1 MGMKILIVDDDPS
14 IRQLLQITL
23 QVEGYEVLQV
33 EDGVKALRL
42 LERESVD
49 LILLDLM
56 LPELDGWQ
64 VCRKVRET
72 SEIPIIMLTAKD
84 DEVDTILGLKL
95 GADDYITKP
104 FSPRELV
111 ARVEAVLRRA
121 NRLSGGAK
129 NVLTFP
135 GLTIDLARRQ
145 VKANGEDLEVSP
157 KEFEILWEMGQR
169 PGQVYSRESL
179 LDKIWG
185 YDYYGT
191 TRTVDV
197 HIKRLRA
204 KMDQAQPQFSYI
216 QTVWGVGYKFEVT
229 PIE

>member
-1 MGMKILIVDDDPS
+1 MKILIVDDDPN
-14 IRQLLQITL
+14 IRQLLQLTL
-23 QVEGYEVLQV
+23 QVEGYEVVQA
-33 EDGVKALRL
+33 EDGARALSL
-42 LERESVD
+42 LEREPVD
-49 LILLDLM
+49 LIVLDLM
-56 LPELDGWQ
+56 LPEVDGWQ

-111 ARVEAVLRRA
+111 ARVEAVTRRTTRG
-121 NRLSGGAK
+121 NGGSPHI
-129 NVLTFP
+129 LTFP
-135 GLTIDLARRQ
+135 GLSIDQTRRQ
-145 VKANGEDLEVSP
+145 VKLNGEDLEVSP

-169 PGQVYSRESL
+169 PGQVYTRESL

-185 YDYYGT
+185 YDYFGT

-204 KMDQAQPQFSYI
+204 KMEQTQSHYSYI
-216 QTVWGVGYKFEVT
+216 QTVWGVGYKFEVI

>member
-1 MGMKILIVDDDPS
+1 MKILVVDDDLN

-23 QVEGYEVLQV
+23 QVEGYDVVQA
-33 EDGVKALRL
+33 EDGDKALKV
-42 LERESVD
+42 LERENVD
-49 LILLDLM
+49 LLLLDLM
-56 LPELDGWQ
+56 LPGIDGWQ

-72 SEIPIIMLTAKD
+72 SEVPVIMLTAKE
-84 DEVDTILGLKL
+84 DEVDIVLGLKL

-121 NRLSGGAK
+121 NRIHGGSK
-129 NVLTFP
+129 NVLIFP
-135 GLTIDLARRQ
+135 GLTIDLTRRQ
-145 VKANGEDLEVSP
+145 VKVNGEELEISP
-157 KEFEILWEMGQR
+157 KEFDILWEMGQHS
-169 PGQVYSRESL
+169 GQVYSRESL
-179 LDKIWG
+179 LDRIWG

-204 KMDQAQPQFSYI
+204 KMDQLQPNRSYI
-216 QTVWGVGYKFEVT
+216 QTVWGVGYKFEVV